1 MVFHWATFR
10 SGCVYLS
17 FPGRFPHVSVTH
29 TQKWCQSFAESGVMG
44 RRFLD
49 SMAAVGVAALSYSI

>member
-17 FPGRFPHVSVTH
+17 FPGRFSHVFITHTH
-29 TQKWCQSFAESGVMG
+29 TQKWCQSCDAEEI
-44 RRFLD
+44 FLD
-49 SMAAVGVAALSYSI
+49 FTAAVGIASLSYSI